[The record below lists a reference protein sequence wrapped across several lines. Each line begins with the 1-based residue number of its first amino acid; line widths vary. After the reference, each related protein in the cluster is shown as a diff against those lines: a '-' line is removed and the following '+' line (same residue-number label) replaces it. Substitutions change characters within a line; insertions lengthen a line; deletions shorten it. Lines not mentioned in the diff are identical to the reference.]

1 MTAQHLPGDRAFF
14 EEWSSRQPG
23 TKRSLDRARAVGSE
37 LGTWD
42 ATPPVLVVVG
52 SKGKGTTAVHAAA
65 TLSAAQTDDARRAR
79 VGLVSSPGLR
89 TNRER
94 VRLDGLAVS
103 AEEYEEMAR
112 GLTRARAAV
121 SAADSGYLSPTGAF
135 TITAAAW
142 AAARG
147 ADVLV
152 LEEGLGGLSDEVS
165 LFDPSVVAVTRVFYE
180 HGDLL
185 GPTLGDVARDLLGV
199 VGPATRTIV
208 TVAQDAEVTA
218 IIEETAARYG
228 AEVVTLAADAATS
241 VPAGLAPLTR
251 MNATAGEVAARAL
264 ASVLGWRVDGDM
276 ATTTL
281 ARVHVPGRLSRH
293 TFDGIPVMVDGA
305 ISPEG
310 VAAAAT
316 EYLAWHGTLD
326 TVVASFPDTKD
337 VAACFAELRGFDRV
351 IPARADD
358 YLRFTEAEALHGEVV
373 DARTAIARGI
383 EGARAGSGGCL
394 LIGTQSYVGIA
405 LDVLDVET
413 DTAYLAPA
421 PRPY

>member
-14 EEWSSRQPG
+14 EEWSTRQPDAR
-23 TKRSLDRARAVGSE
+23 RSLDRARAVACE

-42 ATPPVLVVVG
+42 AMPPVLVVVG

-65 TLSAAQTDDARRAR
+65 TLSATQTDDGLRAR

-112 GLTRARAAV
+112 GLIRARASV
-121 SAADSGYLSPTGAF
+121 PAAGSGYLSPTGAF
-135 TITAAAW
+135 TITGAAW
-142 AAARG
+142 AARG

-185 GPTLGDVARDLLGV
+185 GPTVGDVARDLLGV
-199 VGPATRTIV
+199 VGPATRTVV
-208 TVAQDAEVTA
+208 TVAQDAEVAA
-218 IIEETAARYG
+218 IIEEAAARYG
-228 AEVVTLAADAATS
+228 AEVVTLAADPATS

-251 MNATAGEVAARAL
+251 MNAALGEAAARAL
-264 ASVLGWRVDGDM
+264 ASVLGWRVDDDV
-276 ATTTL
+276 AATTL
-281 ARVHVPGRLSRH
+281 ASVQVPGRMSRH
-293 TFDGIPVMVDGA
+293 AFDGIPVMVDGA

-310 VAAAAT
+310 VAAAVA

-405 LDVLDVET
+405 LDVLDVDT
-413 DTAYLAPA
+413 DTAYLAPE